1 MVVYPSFIYL
11 QNQKTGCTFVR
22 ECLKRFCSE
31 AIVYTKAH
39 ATLAAA
45 PGKFCFTNV
54 REPLALYRSLFAYGL
69 DGKGTVYLRLTR
81 SGRGELYR
89 HNAAGFL
96 PWLDVVTRPENALL
110 LADDYTPEIARL
122 LGFMSWRFLRLA
134 CPGFEKAAHTF
145 QDAHALASYVKSHYV
160 LGAVL
165 HQERLREELK
175 SLLTGRL
182 AAYFPDQA
190 GLISWLEGMN
200 NINASRSSVHEVAV
214 DENLR
219 MRVLQREA
227 ILYRN
232 FYPDALTRPTAGEP
246 QATPR

>member
-1 MVVYPSFIYL
+1 M
-11 QNQKTGCTFVR
+11 
-22 ECLKRFCSE
+22 
-31 AIVYTKAH
+31 YTKAH

-54 REPLALYRSLFAYGL
+54 REPLALYRSLFSYGL

-81 SGRGELYR
+81 SGRGEFYR

-96 PWLDVVTRPENALL
+96 PWLDVVTRPENAPL

-122 LGFMSWRFLRLA
+122 LGLMSWRFLRLA
-134 CPGFEKAAHTF
+134 CSGFEKAAHTF

-165 HQERLREELK
+165 PQERLRDELK
-175 SLLTGRL
+175 TLLTGRL

-200 NINASRSSVHEVAV
+200 NINASSSSVHEVAV
-214 DENLR
+214 DEDLR

-232 FYPDALTRPTAGEP
+232 FYPDALSLLTTG
-246 QATPR
+246 QAPATLR